1 MSAYS
6 RSAIMRYLE
15 DMLAET
21 FAQLRVNGVQG
32 LLTGIRFPVANGY
45 MTLQQLLCEGAEIG
59 KITVG
64 TQLFSVQFVIGS
76 PSGGP

>member
-1 MSAYS
+1 
-6 RSAIMRYLE
+6 MRYLE